1 MGQRLAL
8 SEAAEY
14 LGLAPRTLRRVKDK
28 DGGIPYYKLGAKV
41 VFDTD
46 DLDEYLEAARVETEA
61 APSPSPSPPISR
73 RRRAG

>member
-8 SEAAEY
+8 PEAAEY

-28 DGGIPYYKLGAKV
+28 GGGIPYYKLGAKV

-46 DLDEYLEAARVETEA
+46 DLDAYLEAARVEMEA
-61 APSPSPSPPISR
+61 TPSPSPPIAR